1 MHRLNQNLSAAV
13 LVAGILTLGP
23 VVSSCGGGSGDSAS
37 SGTEATTTIAVTDP
51 STTSTAPPTTVAPT
65 TAVPETTA
73 PTVATTVAPGADP
86 LAVRYVTDIRPA
98 LDLFNQ
104 SLEVAIVGNDLTSG
118 GDLAGAADQYTQ
130 AESLVRDAIVVLDG
144 IEVPETMVDA
154 HALLRD
160 SYDNTAIGHALSVE
174 GLNNGD
180 PVTLDAAIAAR
191 QAGNDLL
198 EQASEAILRGAGLAN

>member
-1 MHRLNQNLSAAV
+1 MYRLNQNLSAAV
-13 LVAGILTLGP
+13 LVAGILTLAP
-23 VVSSCGGGSGDSAS
+23 AISSCGGDPGDSTS
-37 SGTEATTTIAVTDP
+37 SGTEVTTTVAVTDP
-51 STTSTAPPTTVAPT
+51 STTSTAPPTTVAPI
-65 TAVPETTA
+65 TAVP
-73 PTVATTVAPGADP
+73 ATTEATGTDP
-86 LAVRYVTDIRPA
+86 LAVQYVTDIRPA

-104 SLEVAIVGNDLTSG
+104 ALEVAIVGNDLTSG

-144 IEVPETMVDA
+144 IEVPAIMVDA

-160 SYDNTAIGHALSVE
+160 SYDNTATGHALSVE
-174 GLNNGD
+174 GLNTGD

-191 QAGNDLL
+191 EAGNDLL